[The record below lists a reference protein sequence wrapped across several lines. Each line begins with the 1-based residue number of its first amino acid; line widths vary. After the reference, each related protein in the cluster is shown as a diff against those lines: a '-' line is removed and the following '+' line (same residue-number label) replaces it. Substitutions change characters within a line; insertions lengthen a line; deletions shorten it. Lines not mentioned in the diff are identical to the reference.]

1 MVAASVVALSGAVG
15 PAVARAAPTAE
26 ARQPTPPAPET
37 VCRLDDPTL
46 AEVSGLV
53 ADDDRWYV
61 VNDGGTDVRV
71 HVVDRNCAVS
81 DVLTDPTDPYDVE
94 DLARAA
100 DGTFWLADV
109 GDNRGERDTV
119 ALHALRPGHES
130 TLYRLTYPDGA
141 HDAEALVL
149 DRDGTPHIVTKSMTG
164 TSAVYRPAAPL
175 RSPGPTPLEKVGTL
189 SVTPT
194 ATRGGP
200 VGVAGSLL
208 ITGGATSRDGR
219 VVALR
224 TYTDAYLYPAPD
236 GDVVAALKRDPVRVP
251 LPGEPQGEAI
261 AFAPDGALV
270 SASEGVGNPI
280 RVVPG
285 AAGLVSGGSGDH
297 GPGDGGPGDGG
308 PGEDGSSAAEDGTGA
323 GSHHGAN
330 PSGSDGADSRDREAT
345 AGAQRQDD
353 APDLPLGPVGAGI
366 AAVVLVAA
374 SVVAVR
380 RRR

>member
-1 MVAASVVALSGAVG
+1 MAPTVVALSAVVG
-15 PAVARAAPTAE
+15 LILPGVAPAAE
-26 ARQPTPPAPET
+26 ARRPGNTPPAPDT
-37 VCRLDDPTL
+37 VCRLEDPTL

-53 ADDDRWYV
+53 AGDDRWWV

-109 GDNRGERDTV
+109 GDNRGQRDTV
-119 ALHALRPGHES
+119 ALHALRPGHGS

-149 DRDGTPHIVTKSMTG
+149 DRDGTPHIVTKNMTG
-164 TSAVYRPAAPL
+164 TSAVYRPAASL
-175 RSPGPTPLEKVGTL
+175 RSPGPTPLEKVG
-189 SVTPT
+189 SVSVSPT

-200 VGVAGSLL
+200 VGAAGSLL
-208 ITGGATSRDGR
+208 VTGGATSHDGR

-236 GDVVAALKRDPVRVP
+236 GDVVAALERDPVRVP

-261 AFAPDGALV
+261 AFAPDGSLV

-285 AAGLVSGGSGDH
+285 AAGLVSGRSGGN
-297 GPGDGGPGDGG
+297 GPGDDR
-308 PGEDGSSAAEDGTGA
+308 SWTSQDGTGDD
-323 GSHHGAN
+323 SQHGAG
-330 PSGSDGADSRDREAT
+330 PSGSAGAERQGREA
-345 AGAQRQDD
+345 AADARRRDD
-353 APDLPLGPVGAGI
+353 APGLPLVPLGAGI
-366 AAVVLVAA
+366 AAVALVAA
-374 SVVAVR
+374 TAVAVR
-380 RRR
+380 RRRG